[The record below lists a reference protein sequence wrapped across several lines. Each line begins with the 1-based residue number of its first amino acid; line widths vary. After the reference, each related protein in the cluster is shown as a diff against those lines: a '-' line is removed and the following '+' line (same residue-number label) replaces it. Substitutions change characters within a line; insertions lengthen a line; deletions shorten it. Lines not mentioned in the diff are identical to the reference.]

1 MERILRV
8 NDYMSSSSRADDN
21 DELDLTLPCL
31 CGALGSSAFS
41 VGSRPPPAQLLGLL
55 SLLLTLSQDLGVL
68 GGGLTV
74 LLPLP
79 PLQSQTVTLPLEHG
93 GRDQTLDLG
102 GLEGGGLA
110 LLGRQRPL
118 DDVLPDI
125 IALAQV
131 EELADVGGTLGS
143 QTPGDGVVGQSGD
156 LGLALLDD
164 GQGQDGE
171 VSVDDAAA
179 DGLALPLAG
188 AALAVATVA
197 LLEEKADTALGHDAL
212 LHGES
217 LLVVASGDAEDV
229 TLPLVTQG
237 VGGDLGAHTL
247 LVKWTN
253 LVFIVDFKQFL
264 ASRCRE
270 GHVELHGD
278 AARNRST

>member
-1 MERILRV
+1 
-8 NDYMSSSSRADDN
+8 
-21 DELDLTLPCL
+21 
-31 CGALGSSAFS
+31 

-79 PLQSQTVTLPLEHG
+79 PLEGQAVTLPLQHG
-93 GRDQTLDLG
+93 GGDQALDLG
-102 GLEGGGLA
+102 RLQGGGLA
-110 LLGRQRPL
+110 LLGRQGPL
-118 DDVLPDI
+118 DDVSPDI
-125 IALAQV
+125 VALAQV
-131 EELADVGGTLGS
+131 EELPDVGGTLGS
-143 QTPGDGVVGQSGD
+143 QSPGDGVVGQSGD
-156 LGLALLDD
+156 LGVTLLDD
-164 GQGQDGE
+164 GQGQDGQ
-171 VSVDDAAA
+171 VGVDDASA

-188 AALAVATVA
+188 ATLAVASVA
-197 LLEEKADTALGHDAL
+197 LLEEQSDTALGHDAL

-253 LVFIVDFKQFL
+253 LVFIVDFEQFL

-278 AARNRST
+278 AAL